1 MEQAVDRV
9 DDNRE
14 DGNWQKKCAKQSERV
29 ALALR
34 AESATVRQAAW
45 QAARP
50 REGHAVGKPLLYFA
64 LTQQRPRLEQL
75 ELQICAERPAREG
88 V

>member
-1 MEQAVDRV
+1 MEQAVDRA
-9 DDNRE
+9 DDNQE
-14 DGNWQKKCAKQSERV
+14 EGNWQKKCAKQSERV

-45 QAARP
+45 LRP

-64 LTQQRPRLEQL
+64 LTQQRLLRPEQR

>member
-1 MEQAVDRV
+1 MAE
-9 DDNRE
+9 
-14 DGNWQKKCAKQSERV
+14 KCAKQSKCV

-45 QAARP
+45 LRP

-64 LTQQRPRLEQL
+64 LSLQRLLRLDQL

>member
-1 MEQAVDRV
+1 MAE
-9 DDNRE
+9 
-14 DGNWQKKCAKQSERV
+14 KCAKQSERV

-45 QAARP
+45 LRP

-88 V
+88 F